1 MKKYLNKIIG
11 GHDLT
16 ADEAAEV
23 TRLIMTGKVTDAE
36 ISDFLVALSEKGEA
50 IEEIVGMVKVMR
62 EQMNQVE
69 VAGRPCLPMPTGRQA
84 AGRLLD
90 TCGTGGDG
98 VGTINVSTAAAIV
111 CAAAGAKV
119 AKHGNR
125 AASSQSGSADVLEA
139 LGVKVDLGTQQVK
152 KCIEEVG
159 IGFMFAPN
167 FHPAMKYVMPARKAL
182 GIRTI
187 FNFLGP
193 LSNPAGAQYQVI
205 GVSQADMAAKLG
217 QALME
222 LGSEKVIIVNS
233 DDGLD
238 EVSVSAPTQ
247 VYEFAKGQEVKKYK
261 IEPAK
266 FYNID
271 EVKGGTAEENAQD
284 IKDIFAGKLT
294 GAKKDIV
301 VANAA
306 MGLLAYEMADSYQ
319 KCRVKAEEVIEDGQ
333 AAAKLAQWV
342 EVSNKL

>member
-1 MKKYLNKIIG
+1 MKKYLNKITSQE
-11 GHDLT
+11 DLT

-23 TRLIMTGKVTDAE
+23 TQSIMTGKLTDAE
-36 ISDFLVALSEKGEA
+36 IGKFLVALSAKGET

-62 EQMNQVE
+62 EKMSRIE
-69 VAGRPCLPMPTGRQA
+69 V

-90 TCGTGGDG
+90 TCGTGGDKS
-98 VGTINVSTAAAIV
+98 GTINVSTAAAIV
-111 CAAAGAKV
+111 CAAAGATV

-139 LGVKVDLGTQQVK
+139 LGVKVDLEPAQVE
-152 KCIEEVG
+152 KCIAEAG
-159 IGFMFAPN
+159 IGFMFAPI
-167 FHPAMKYVMPARKAL
+167 FHPAMKYVVPVRKTL

-205 GVSQADMAAKLG
+205 GVSQPEMAAKLG
-217 QALME
+217 EALME
-222 LGSEKVIIVNS
+222 LGSEKVIVVSS

-247 VYEFAKGQEVKKYK
+247 VYEFVKGQEAKEYK

-266 FYNID
+266 IYNLD

-284 IKDIFAGKLT
+284 IEAVFTGKLT
-294 GAKKDIV
+294 GAKKDFI

-319 KCRVKAEEVIEDGQ
+319 ECKAKASQVIENGQ